1 MKLSTKARYGAR
13 VMVGLAIAYPGQSL
27 SVKRMARVEHLSAKY
42 LEQIMAAL
50 KTAGLVTASRGVHG
64 GYALATPPSLIRLS
78 DIFRAIEGD
87 SQIIECVTDD
97 ASCPLREGCPTRSVW
112 TEMNEAI
119 SGILEN
125 TTLQDLVERKAQVGR
140 VAELMYHI

>member
-13 VMVGLAIAYPGQSL
+13 VMVDLAIAFPDHAL
-27 SVKRMARVEHLSAKY
+27 SVKQMAKTERLSAKY

-50 KTAGLVTASRGVHG
+50 KAAGLVRASRGVHG

-87 SQIIECVTDD
+87 PQIIECVADE
-97 ASCPLREGCPTRSVW
+97 ASCPLREGCPTRGVW
-112 TEMNEAI
+112 EEMNDAI
-119 SGILEN
+119 SGILEH